1 MIIVWTLFSV
11 LQPQIL
17 FYPYTHYFIIH
28 LGRHGFP
35 QALYPFYSKLPLWV
49 FKSSLFSGLDS
60 SMVNCLG
67 NWLFLLD
74 LFCELQYLFG
84 ILSQLSKIFD
94 NCSLILVVFFYV
106 FLFYFSLFFLHWRRL
121 VFIQAK
127 YLRRFGFLSF
137 RDWPKSR
144 FVCFLHWAFS
154 LFLCPTLY

>member
-94 NCSLILVVFFYV
+94 NCSLILVVFFMCSYFILV
-106 FLFYFSLFFLHWRRL
+106 CFFYTEDASFLYRRN
-121 VFIQAK
+121 IC
-127 YLRRFGFLSF
+127 FLSV
-137 RDWPKSR
+137 SLSY
-144 FVCFLHWAFS
+144 FVLVYYRLKKNICFVL
-154 LFLCPTLY
+154 

>member
-106 FLFYFSLFFLHWRRL
+106 FLFYFSLFFFTL
-121 VFIQAK
+121 K
-127 YLRRFGFLSF
+127 TPRFYTGEIS
-137 RDWPKSR
+137 
-144 FVCFLHWAFS
+144 AFS
-154 LFLCPTLY
+154 LFFCPILY